1 MADHAL
7 IRQTPGVC
15 GGYPCIG
22 DTRIPVRMIV
32 ELFRDTKSIEQTSA
46 MFPQL
51 TMQQVTEALAYYQAR
66 PARVDEDIVRNA
78 STMAELQ
85 ALRPR

>member
-7 IRQTPGVC
+7 IRETPGVC

-32 ELFRDTKSIEQTSA
+32 ELFRDTESIEQTAA

-51 TMQQVTEALAYYQAR
+51 TMEQVTAALAYHREY
-66 PARVDEDIVRNA
+66 PARVDEDIERNA
-78 STMAELQ
+78 CTMADLQ
-85 ALRPR
+85 ASRPR